1 MRRRHATHFDMAQN
15 QMTLVDGLA
24 VTVTGRLLRTA
35 RLHDEHYVPAP
46 DPEVFLKRMRAA
58 GVRADLFTFVQELH
72 DRTPRYTYRCDPED
86 LAVLPLT
93 TFEHWMNKQI
103 RFKSRNKFRK
113 ALKSGVET
121 RVVEFS
127 DDLLHGI
134 KDIYNETP
142 IRQGKRNWHYGKDL
156 ETLRQEHATFLD
168 RSEFIGSYFAGE
180 LIGFAKVTH
189 SEHYSIIMN
198 IVAKVAHRD
207 KAPANGLIAK
217 IIELVTARKVGLLNY
232 GVWGRRGLNDFK
244 VSSAFERYAVPR
256 YCVPLSLRGRVA
268 LKLGLHLGLKERL
281 PEEWIVKAAELRAR
295 WNEWRHRKH
304 ATGADLP
311 REAAGAGPGATER
324 EA

>member
-1 MRRRHATHFDMAQN
+1 MAQN
-15 QMTLVDGLA
+15 RTTPVDGLA

-46 DPEVFLKRMRAA
+46 DPETFLKRMRTA
-58 GVRADLFTFVQELH
+58 GVRADIFTFVQELH
-72 DRTPRYTYRCDPED
+72 DRTPRYAYHCDPED

-93 TFEHWMNKQI
+93 TFDHWMNKQI

-113 ALKSGVET
+113 ALKSGAET

-134 KDIYNETP
+134 REIYNETP

-168 RSEFIGSYFAGE
+168 RSEFIGSYYAGE

-189 SEHYSIIMN
+189 APNYSIIMN

-207 KAPANGLIAK
+207 KAPANGLISK
-217 IIELVTARKVGLLNY
+217 TIEQVTARKIGLLNY

-244 VSSAFERYAVPR
+244 VSSAFERCSVPR
-256 YCVPLSLRGRVA
+256 YYVPLTLRGRIA
-268 LKLGLHLGLKERL
+268 LKLGLHRGLKERL
-281 PEEWIVKAAELRAR
+281 PEEWIVNAAELRAR
-295 WNEWRHRKH
+295 WNEWRHRQRVP
-304 ATGADLP
+304 GADLP
-311 REAAGAGPGATER
+311 GKAAGADGGGAER